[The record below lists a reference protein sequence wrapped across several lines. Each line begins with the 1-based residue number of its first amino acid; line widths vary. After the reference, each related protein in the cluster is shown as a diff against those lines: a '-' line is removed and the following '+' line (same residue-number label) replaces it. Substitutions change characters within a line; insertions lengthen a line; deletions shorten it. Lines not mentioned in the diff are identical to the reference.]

1 MLNKFTRAFTL
12 MAKPS
17 SSYCNIHCHYCF
29 YVDKELST
37 ERVMSDQVL
46 EAYVKQY
53 LAANPLSHVDFIFQG
68 GEPTLC
74 GLEFFEKVVKLQQEY
89 GSDRCIQNH
98 LQTNGLM
105 IDRKWAEFLK
115 AHNFL
120 VGISIDGPQA
130 LHDLNRVTNAQQPT
144 YHRVVKAIELLQ
156 EYEVDFNTLT
166 VISKANANY
175 GGTVYQHLVD
185 LGSKF
190 MQFIPLTGG
199 SQKLTATDFAKFMCD
214 VCDEWFKDDKGMEQ
228 GISVQMIEQLSFYLL
243 GMEPPLCV
251 FKGYCGDQL
260 VLEQNGDVY
269 VCDHFVAEPFNLG
282 NILKTDL
289 LEIVNSQKLR
299 EFGAIKANLPQECYS
314 CQWCGL
320 CKGGCPAHRQPTDFA
335 QLDSYKLNSL
345 CDGYK
350 QIFEHVIPSLRELLV
365 RNGLRVVR

>member
-1 MLNKFTRAFTL
+1 MAQFTRAFTL

-17 SSYCNIHCHYCF
+17 SSNCNIHCNYCF
-29 YVDKELST
+29 YVDKVLSS

-53 LAANPLSHVDFIFQG
+53 LTANPLSQIDFIFQG

-74 GLEFFEKVVKLQQEY
+74 GLEFFEKVVKLQQKY
-89 GSDRCIQNH
+89 GAERNIQNY
-98 LQTNGLM
+98 LQTNGVML
-105 IDRKWAEFLK
+105 DKSWAEFLK

-130 LHDLNRVTNAQQPT
+130 LHDLNRVTIAQQPT
-144 YHRVVKAIELLQ
+144 YQRVLKALELLK

-166 VISKANANY
+166 VISAANAHY
-175 GGTVYQHLVD
+175 GSAVYQHLVD

-199 SQKLTATDFAKFMCD
+199 YQKLTAAEFAKFTCD
-214 VCDEWFKDDKGMEQ
+214 VCDEWFKDESGIDQ
-228 GISVQMIEQLSFYLL
+228 GISVQMLEQLSFYVL
-243 GMEPPLCV
+243 GIEPPLCI
-251 FKGYCGDQL
+251 FKPHCGEQL

-269 VCDHFVAEPFNLG
+269 ACDHFVSEPFKLG

-289 LEIVNSQKLR
+289 LEIVNSQKLCKFS
-299 EFGAIKANLPQECYS
+299 ELKSHLPGECLS

-320 CKGGCPAHRQPTDFA
+320 CKGGCPAHRQGQDPA
-335 QLDSYKLNSL
+335 QYDSYGVNSL
-345 CDGYK
+345 CEGYK
-350 QIFEHVIPSLRELLV
+350 AIFEHVLPPLRELL
-365 RNGLRVVR
+365 RKRSLPVVR